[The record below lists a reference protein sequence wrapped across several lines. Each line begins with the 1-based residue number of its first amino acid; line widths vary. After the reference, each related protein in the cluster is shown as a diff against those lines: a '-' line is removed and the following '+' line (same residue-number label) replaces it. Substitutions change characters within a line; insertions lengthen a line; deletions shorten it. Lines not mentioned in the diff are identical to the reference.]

1 MYQALYR
8 KYRPK
13 TFDDVVGQEHITE
26 TLKKQVETGRLS
38 HAYLFIGTRGTGKTT
53 CAKILAKAVNCEHP
67 VNGNPCNQCAAC
79 RGIDDGSILDVVELD
94 AASNNGVDNVRA
106 LRDEAVFSP
115 ANVRKRVYIIDE
127 VHMLSTSAFNALL
140 KILEEPPA
148 HLMFILATT
157 ELHKVPATI
166 LSRCQRHSFKRIPVD
181 TIAARLNYVAQQEH
195 LNLQP
200 DAAALLA
207 RMADGGMRDALT
219 LLDQC
224 SGSDVI
230 TTETVISAMGLAGNL
245 RTAQLLQ
252 SIADGDTAKTLEQ
265 FRSLWQDGKDPAA
278 LLDELS
284 MLQRDLLMQAVA
296 PRGGRE
302 LLSGGYD
309 SETLQTLSGAFTPAQ
324 LLANLQSIQDALT
337 AMAAQPNPRIAA
349 ELCLIRLCRPELCDD
364 VPTLC
369 ARVDKLEQAVRS
381 GDIPAT
387 AASAPAKPAA
397 ALRQEPA
404 PKPRQVQKAQPKPE
418 PKPVFDDVP
427 PWEPP
432 APPASAP
439 KAKPE
444 PKPVH
449 DDGPPWEPP
458 APPASAPKAKPEPKP
473 VYDDVPPWEP
483 PAPPASAKK
492 AKPEP
497 KPVYDDVP
505 PWEPP
510 PEPMAPPEERPPW
523 EMPPAPKPEPRP
535 TPKAAP
541 APEPIPEPTPEPES
555 TPAPTGAFDWQALCA
570 YMEQELPVG
579 IYYFLLDPLQATG
592 ELRDGTLTLHFSQQ
606 MVYPMFNKP
615 EIAEKFRLAVQKL
628 TGQNVRVVMQP
639 MDTVTQINQ
648 RKIEE
653 LAHFPNV
660 TIR

>member
-1 MYQALYR
+1 MMYQALYR

-115 ANVRKRVYIIDE
+115 ASVRKRVYIVDE
-127 VHMLSTSAFNALL
+127 VHMLSNSAFNALL
-140 KILEEPPA
+140 KILEEPPE

-181 TIAARLNYVAQQEH
+181 TITARLNFVAQQEH

-224 SGSDVI
+224 CGNECISTDA
-230 TTETVISAMGLAGNL
+230 VISAIGLAGNL
-245 RTAQLLQ
+245 RTAQLLR
-252 SIADGDTAKTLEQ
+252 SVAAGDTAGALEQ
-265 FRSLWQDGKDPAA
+265 FRELWQDGKDPSA

-296 PRGGRE
+296 PRGSRE
-302 LLSGGYD
+302 LLSGAYD
-309 SETLQTLSGAFTPAQ
+309 PVTLDELSGAFSSAQ
-324 LLANLQSIQDALT
+324 LLANLQSIQQTLG
-337 AMAAQPNPRIAA
+337 AMASQPNPRIAA

-369 ARVDKLEQAVRS
+369 ARMDKLEQTVYS
-381 GDIPAT
+381 GAIPAPR
-387 AASAPAKPAA
+387 ASAPAPKAKP
-397 ALRQEPA
+397 EPKPVFDDVPPWEPPVPPVSA
-404 PKPRQVQKAQPKPE
+404 PKAKLE

-432 APPASAP
+432 APPVSAP

-449 DDGPPWEPP
+449 DDVPPWEPP
-458 APPASAPKAKPEPKP
+458 APPVSAPKAKPEPKP
-473 VYDDVPPWEP
+473 VHDDVPPWEP
-483 PAPPASAKK
+483 PETVPA
-492 AKPEP
+492 
-497 KPVYDDVP
+497 
-505 PWEPP
+505 
-510 PEPMAPPEERPPW
+510 
-523 EMPPAPKPEPRP
+523 
-535 TPKAAP
+535 
-541 APEPIPEPTPEPES
+541 PIPEPTPEPVPEPEPEPIPEPVS
-555 TPAPTGAFDWQALCA
+555 APAPEAVPAEAGTFDWQALCA
-570 YMEQELPVG
+570 YMERELPVG
-579 IYYFLLDPLQATG
+579 IYHFLLDPLQAAG
-592 ELRDGTLTLHFSQQ
+592 ELADGTLTLHLNKAPA
-606 MVYPMFNKP
+606 YPMFNKP
-615 EIAEKFRLAVQKL
+615 EIAEKFRLAVQTL

-639 MDTVTQINQ
+639 MDTATQIKQ
-648 RKIEE
+648 RQIEE
-653 LAHFPNV
+653 LTRFPNV

>member
-1 MYQALYR
+1 MCRGGAGPELAAVVTGMSSIQRWVCSLVNGHVFSCFPLPEVKRAIMYQALYR

-127 VHMLSTSAFNALL
+127 VHMLSPSAFNALL

-181 TIAARLNYVAQQEH
+181 TIAARLNYVAEQEH

-252 SIADGDTAKTLEQ
+252 SIADGDTAKTLER

-309 SETLQTLSGAFTPAQ
+309 SETLRTLSGAFTPA
-324 LLANLQSIQDALT
+324 LLIANLQSIQDALT

-381 GDIPAT
+381 GDIPAPT
-387 AASAPAKPAA
+387 AAAPTKPAPAP
-397 ALRQEPA
+397 RQESV
-404 PKPRQVQKAQPKPE
+404 PKPSPVQKAQPKPE
-418 PKPVFDDVP
+418 PKPVF
-427 PWEPP
+427 
-432 APPASAP
+432 
-439 KAKPE
+439 
-444 PKPVH
+444 
-449 DDGPPWEPP
+449 
-458 APPASAPKAKPEPKP
+458 
-473 VYDDVPPWEP
+473 
-483 PAPPASAKK
+483 
-492 AKPEP
+492 
-497 KPVYDDVP
+497 DDVP

-541 APEPIPEPTPEPES
+541 APEPPAPPIPEPEPEMVPEPTPEPEPA
-555 TPAPTGAFDWQALCA
+555 PAPTGAFDWQALCA
-570 YMEQELPVG
+570 YMEHELPIG
-579 IYYFLLDPLQATG
+579 LYNLLLDPLQAAG
-592 ELRDGTLTLHFSQQ
+592 ELADGTLTLHLNNAPA
-606 MVYPMFNKP
+606 YPLFNKP
-615 EIAEKFRLAVQKL
+615 DIAEKFRLAVQTL

-639 MDTVTQINQ
+639 MDTATQIKQ
-648 RKIEE
+648 RQIEE

>member
-1 MYQALYR
+1 MMYQALYR

-53 CAKILAKAVNCEHP
+53 CAKILVKAVNCEHP

-115 ANVRKRVYIIDE
+115 ASVRKRVYIVDE
-127 VHMLSTSAFNALL
+127 VHMLSNSAFNALL
-140 KILEEPPA
+140 KILEEPPE

-181 TIAARLNYVAQQEH
+181 TITARLNFVAQQEH

-224 SGSDVI
+224 CGNECISTDA
-230 TTETVISAMGLAGNL
+230 VISAIGLAGNL
-245 RTAQLLQ
+245 RTAQLLR
-252 SIADGDTAKTLEQ
+252 SVAAGDTAGALEQ
-265 FRSLWQDGKDPAA
+265 FRELWQDGKDPSA

-302 LLSGGYD
+302 LLSGAYD
-309 SETLQTLSGAFTPAQ
+309 PVTLEELSGAFSSAQ
-324 LLANLQSIQDALT
+324 LLANLQSIQQTLG
-337 AMAAQPNPRIAA
+337 AMASQPNPRIAA

-369 ARVDKLEQAVRS
+369 ARMDKLEQTVYS
-381 GDIPAT
+381 GAIPAPR
-387 AASAPAKPAA
+387 ASAPAPKAKP
-397 ALRQEPA
+397 EPKPVHDDVPPWEPPA
-404 PKPRQVQKAQPKPE
+404 PPVSAPKAKPE

-432 APPASAP
+432 APPVSAP

-449 DDGPPWEPP
+449 DDVPPWEPP
-458 APPASAPKAKPEPKP
+458 APPVSAPKAKPEPKP
-473 VYDDVPPWEP
+473 VFDDVPPWEP
-483 PAPPASAKK
+483 PETVPAPI
-492 AKPEP
+492 PEP
-497 KPVYDDVP
+497 
-505 PWEPP
+505 E
-510 PEPMAPPEERPPW
+510 
-523 EMPPAPKPEPRP
+523 
-535 TPKAAP
+535 
-541 APEPIPEPTPEPES
+541 PEPIPEPVS
-555 TPAPTGAFDWQALCA
+555 APAPEAAPTEAGTFDWQALCA
-570 YMEQELPVG
+570 YMERELPVG
-579 IYYFLLDPLQATG
+579 IYHFLLDPLQAAG
-592 ELRDGTLTLHFSQQ
+592 ELADGTLTLHLNKAPA
-606 MVYPMFNKP
+606 YPMFNKP
-615 EIAEKFRLAVQKL
+615 EIAEKFRLAVQTL

-639 MDTVTQINQ
+639 MDTATQIKQ
-648 RKIEE
+648 RQIEE
-653 LAHFPNV
+653 LTRFPNV